1 LLAVEEGA
9 HLEDALDE
17 VAPEPGPDRDQA
29 WFLAYGVLRRRGHVD
44 AALRVHLNRPLADLE
59 PAVRAAL
66 RLGAFERLYAR
77 APVHAVVNEA
87 VELVK
92 ALGVGRAHGMVNAVV
107 RRVGPVERL
116 GRADALDHPAWI
128 VQRWTGR
135 YGADATARWCE
146 ANAEPPPLFVVRRE
160 GVAGPDG
167 APVEVRGR
175 PLAGVLRLDVA
186 APIPSLPGWAEGGF
200 WVQDAASVAVADLV
214 PVSPG
219 GRVLDACAAPGGKS
233 FRLASRGAD
242 VLAVDRSIPRLALVR
257 EGAERLHLP
266 ITTRVHDWLAGPIGD
281 TFDAVL
287 VDAPCTGLGTLR
299 RHPEIR
305 WRRQEPDLVRAGV
318 EQERILANASEAVAP
333 GGSLVYTVCS
343 PEPEEGEQVVT
354 RFLATH
360 PPFTLRETLA
370 TAPPEA
376 GEDAHYGAR
385 LERTG

>member
-1 LLAVEEGA
+1 MVSAGRRAAARALLAVEEGA

-17 VAPEPGPDRDQA
+17 VAPPPGPDRDQA

-44 AALRVHLNRPLADLE
+44 AALRVPLQRPIADLE
-59 PAVRAAL
+59 PAVRTAL

-77 APVHAVVNEA
+77 SPVHAVVNEA

-107 RRVGPVERL
+107 RRVAPAERL

-135 YGADATARWCE
+135 YGPEATARWCE
-146 ANAEPPPLFVVRRE
+146 ANAEPPPLFVVRR
-160 GVAGPDG
+160 DG
-167 APVEVRGR
+167 APGPEGSPVEVRGR
-175 PLAGVLRLDVA
+175 ALPGVLRVDVA
-186 APIPSLPGWAEGGF
+186 APVPSLPGWAEGGF

-214 PVSPG
+214 PVTPG
-219 GRVLDACAAPGGKS
+219 VRILDACAAPGGKS

-266 ITTRVHDWLAGPIGD
+266 IATRVHDWLTGPLGE

-305 WRRQEPDLVRAGV
+305 WRRQEPDLVRASV
-318 EQERILANASEAVAP
+318 EQERILANAAGSVAP

-343 PEPEEGEQVVT
+343 PEPEEGRIDIQKS
-354 RFLATH
+354 LSI
-360 PPFTLRETLA
+360 L
-370 TAPPEA
+370 
-376 GEDAHYGAR
+376 
-385 LERTG
+385 